1 MPPCYGNLQIFAL
14 ATSGY
19 FLERLAIFLAIFG
32 VKTAIFR
39 KTILATLQTTSVS
52 VARFGLFRPNW
63 SFQTKLVFSDFVW
76 SAKTSFGLWSYS
88 GLFRTFGLVLWS
100 FLVFFLMNFWDFG
113 LFEIFLLLSVNLAVL
128 KIF

>member
-1 MPPCYGNLQIFAL
+1 MFAFND
-14 ATSGY
+14 S
-19 FLERLAIFLAIFG
+19 FI
-32 VKTAIFR
+32 
-39 KTILATLQTTSVS
+39 

-63 SFQTKLVFSDFVW
+63 SFQTSFGPQKFHLVFGLILVFLGHSDW
-76 SAKTSFGLWSYS
+76 SFGP
-88 GLFRTFGLVLWS
+88 FWS